1 MRASGNADWYSVQAE
16 LVKKI
21 VGTMPV
27 HFQVNYKE
35 ATKKSDDTTLT
46 VCSSEVFYVPKSFVS
61 DFTDLVN
68 LVGDMD
74 LHYKVAVP
82 MFFLSMDSPQN
93 FDPVLGSMV
102 YKSEP
107 ASLNSSLS
115 LYSAEAPAV
124 HPWSISSEQDFI
136 KLVREMAE
144 GDPLLMELV

>member
-1 MRASGNADWYSVQAE
+1 
-16 LVKKI
+16 
-21 VGTMPV
+21 
-27 HFQVNYKE
+27 
-35 ATKKSDDTTLT
+35 
-46 VCSSEVFYVPKSFVS
+46 
-61 DFTDLVN
+61 
-68 LVGDMD
+68 
-74 LHYKVAVP
+74 VP

-124 HPWSISSEQDFI
+124 HPWSISNEQDFI